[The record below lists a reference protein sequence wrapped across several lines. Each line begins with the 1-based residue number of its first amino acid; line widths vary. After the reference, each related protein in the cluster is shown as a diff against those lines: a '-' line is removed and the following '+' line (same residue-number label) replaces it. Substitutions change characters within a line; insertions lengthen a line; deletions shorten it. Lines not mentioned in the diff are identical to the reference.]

1 GEASGDDRALMAAQ
15 NAIANPLLDETSLKG
30 AKAVLVNITGGMD
43 MTLLEVDEAANAIA
57 GEVDSDAN
65 IIFGAAFD
73 PALDGKIR
81 VSVVATGM
89 EDLAA
94 AQAPSTPASA
104 PFETRRPTP
113 AYAASRAE
121 PVRQEPTREPLR
133 SEAPRQAEAAPIVP
147 TFQSSQPTY
156 GAVARAP
163 EPRPEPVI
171 HVAEDRAL
179 EPIVDP
185 WVEEYESAPRTAAQA
200 TAPVAQGDLYMDRAA
215 ERVAPQPEPRREEPA
230 YDDHD
235 DRDHRKSGW
244 SLFGRGKRQSSQPTY
259 APPPRNTEMRST
271 SQVQQAPEPELG
283 EAEDDLEIPS
293 FLRRL
298 AN

>member
-1 GEASGDDRALMAAQ
+1 MAAQ

-89 EDLAA
+89 EDLSA
-94 AQAPSTPASA
+94 AQTPSNTSTSV
-104 PFETRRPTP
+104 FDTRRPTP
-113 AYAASRAE
+113 SYAASRAE
-121 PVRQEPTREPLR
+121 PVRQEAVREPAR
-133 SEAPRQAEAAPIVP
+133 DFGRAEAPRQPEAAPIVP
-147 TFQSSQPTY
+147 TFQSAQPAY

-171 HVAEDRAL
+171 HVAEERTL

-185 WVEEYESAPRTAAQA
+185 WVEEYESSPRTAAQA
-200 TAPVAQGDLYMDRAA
+200 TAPVAQGDLYMDRAGDRPA
-215 ERVAPQPEPRREEPA
+215 AVEPEPRRDEAA

-244 SLFGRGKRQSSQPTY
+244 SLFGRGKRQPSQPTY
-259 APPPRNTEMRST
+259 AAPSRATEMRAT
-271 SQVQQAPEPELG
+271 SQVQPSPEPEQG
-283 EAEDDLEIPS
+283 QAEDDLEIPS